1 MVKQFWIESTFS
13 WGKQDMAEASLW
25 KLKTSQETR
34 YIFQA
39 TKNESKSEMEVMILR
54 TLKTSNKDQK
64 LCVVRI
70 TLWYT
75 EVWVKNNP

>member
-13 WGKQDMAEASLW
+13 WGKQDMAEASRW
-25 KLKTSQETR
+25 KLKTSKETKCV
-34 YIFQA
+34 FQA
-39 TKNESKSEMEVMILR
+39 TKSESKSEMEVMILL

-64 LCVVRI
+64 LCAVRI